1 MAANKPK
8 KSATKSKAKAKNKTA
23 VKSEKTEK
31 PVIEAEEKLEEIE
44 EVEETEEIQEAEEV
58 KEAEEVEETDEADE
72 DDDEDEDDES
82 DESDDDEDED
92 DDDNESEEEVKE
104 EKKPGFFKSLFAK
117 KCDNSENILTIF
129 HNKKIW
135 GALIGEVIGT
145 MLISIVFLTLGVYQP
160 LYMFFV
166 ILGAT
171 MLTFGLSGANLN
183 PIVTAGMMA
192 SRRMSAIRG
201 VLYILAQILGAWV
214 GYLIVSAFY
223 NAGAATTPLPE
234 MAAVENEVFWA
245 VTMVEF
251 LGAGMI
257 GFTFA
262 RALQFKHN
270 PLAFAAT
277 IAGGF
282 VITFVTVI
290 VISSTF
296 LALQSNFILNPAVAL
311 MYQILPTGGDNAA
324 DLLANI
330 ALALSTYVVFPV
342 VGGIVGFYLS
352 DIASTF
358 SEENTS
364 MCCCNKCKCCEKKEK

>member
-31 PVIEAEEKLEEIE
+31 PVIEAEETK
-44 EVEETEEIQEAEEV
+44 VEKV
-58 KEAEEVEETDEADE
+58 
-72 DDDEDEDDES
+72 
-82 DESDDDEDED
+82 
-92 DDDNESEEEVKE
+92 EEEVKE
-104 EKKPGFFKSLFAK
+104 VDEAKEEVEEVEEVETTEDTEEIAEAEVTEKEEVKEEETACEEKACDKEDTEEKPGFFKTLFAK
-117 KCDNSENILTIF
+117 KCDSKENILTIF
-129 HNKKIW
+129 HDKKIW
-135 GALIGEVIGT
+135 GALIGEAVGT

-201 VLYILAQILGAWV
+201 VLYILAQILGAWI
-214 GYLIVSAFY
+214 GYLIISAFY
-223 NAGAATTPLPE
+223 NAGAMTAALPA
-234 MAAVENEVFWA
+234 MAAVENEFFW
-245 VTMVEF
+245 VTTLIESF
-251 LGAGMI
+251 GAALL

-262 RALQFKHN
+262 RALQFRKK

-277 IAGGF
+277 LAGGT
-282 VITFVTVI
+282 VITFVSVI

-296 LALQSNFILNPAVAL
+296 LSLSSNFIMNPAVAL

-330 ALALSTYVVFPV
+330 ALALVTYVIFPV
-342 VGGIVGFYLS
+342 LGGIVGFYVS
-352 DIASTF
+352 DIASVF
-358 SEENTS
+358 NEENTS
-364 MCCCNKCKCCEKKEK
+364 MCCDCCKKK